1 VIRAIEFSIADF
13 PGYAEAIEKEQAIRS
28 AACLGIN
35 EIICGFEAKPLT
47 AAHVLLLN
55 LVRSPFLRALPVELL
70 CSEVN
75 RRQTLTDIMRFL
87 WIVSPDYEQGSKA
100 SAPRRWWRF
109 VDPPPTARDRFNSKF
124 ALLAKVKLDA
134 LVSAILEYVEDAF
147 IDAEKPK
154 AGENR
159 VSYYAQ
165 EVSIAYEFSKFH
177 GYRLDFWNFG
187 CPADKNP
194 LHVPLKIVFQ
204 LRKVRREA
212 ELGKDAGLSN
222 RSDERVESG
231 LAALAEKNR
240 RN

>member
-1 VIRAIEFSIADF
+1 MNSAVDFSIADF
-13 PGYAEAIEKEQAIRS
+13 PGYAEDAAKEQAIRS
-28 AACLGIN
+28 AACIGLN

-55 LVRSPFLRALPVELL
+55 LVRSPFLRAIPVAVL
-70 CSEVN
+70 CAKPDI
-75 RRQTLTDIMRFL
+75 LTDIMRFL

-100 SAPRRWWRF
+100 SASRPWWQIVPRK
-109 VDPPPTARDRFNSKF
+109 PTARDRFNAKF

-134 LVSAILEYVEDAF
+134 LVSSILEYVEDAF

-154 AGENR
+154 VNETR

-177 GYRLDFWNFG
+177 GYRLDFWNTG

-194 LHVPLKIVFQ
+194 LHIPLKIVFQ

-222 RSDERVESG
+222 RSDERVEAG